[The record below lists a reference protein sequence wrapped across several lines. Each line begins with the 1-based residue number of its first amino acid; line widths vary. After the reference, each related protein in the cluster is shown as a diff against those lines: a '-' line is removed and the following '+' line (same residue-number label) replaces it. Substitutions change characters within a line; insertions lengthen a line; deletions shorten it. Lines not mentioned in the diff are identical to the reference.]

1 MTDIAEQRDSGRDAA
16 GEVIAASELFHDPL
30 RRLVLASKDNPGAP
44 FEPDALKMLA
54 EMRRT
59 DKPRFEGIRAAFKR
73 AGIRVTAL
81 DEALDEEDG
90 NPTRRDTQ
98 ATALVR
104 LAIERAGLF
113 HRADGTGFADIE
125 VTGHRETWPVRSRG
139 FRSWLA
145 RLFFDETG
153 GAPNGEAMQ
162 AALVLI
168 EARCQFGGDERPVF
182 LRVGGHE
189 GRIYLDLCDAAW
201 RAVEIDA
208 DGWRVVS
215 DPPVRFRRHSGMLPL
230 PVPERGGS
238 IADLRPFLNVAGDDA
253 FALAV
258 AWLLAALRDSGPYPV
273 LAIAGEQGS
282 AKSTFTKVLR
292 ALVDPNA
299 APLRALPREDR
310 DLFIAATNGHTLA
323 FDNISGLPHWISDT
337 LCRLAT
343 GGGFAVR
350 QLYSD
355 QDEVLFD
362 AQRPVI
368 LNGIEDFVA
377 RPDLGDRAIM
387 LALEAIPDEARR
399 PEGTLWAAFEV
410 ARPRIL
416 GALLDAVSHGLRELP
431 RTNLDRLPRM
441 ADFALW
447 ATACEG
453 AYWPAGTFMAAYD
466 GNCSEAVEIAID
478 GDAVAREV
486 RELVARMNFWG
497 GTAKDLLGALN
508 DQAGEKATRAKEWP
522 QTAKALSGRLR
533 RAAPVLRKAGVG
545 VRLGH
550 RTERGYTITISAADN
565 GGQQRSGSSGCTSGG
580 ENFNVPEG
588 LPDERCLNVGP
599 SGCTSPPRDVHSAPL
614 GCTSAPAAPANVQ
627 DVRRWNSSENVRH
640 VHPEHC
646 DPPLFG
652 AGKKG
657 TSGELFDA
665 DDDALLF

>member
-1 MTDIAEQRDSGRDAA
+1 MTSITEPRDNGSDTA
-16 GEVIAASELFHDPL
+16 GEVIAAADLFQDPL
-30 RRLVLASKDNPGAP
+30 RRLVAASKDDQGAP
-44 FEPDALKMLA
+44 FAPDALEMLA
-54 EMRRT
+54 ELRRT
-59 DKPRFEGIRAAFKR
+59 DKPRFEVIRAALRR

-81 DEALDEEDG
+81 DEALDEEGGD
-90 NPTRRDTQ
+90 PTRRDTQ

-104 LAIERAGLF
+104 LATERAGLF

-125 VTGHRETWPVRSRG
+125 VNGHRETWPVRSRG

-162 AALVLI
+162 AALGLI
-168 EARCQFGGDERPVF
+168 EARCQFDGDERPVF

-201 RAVEIDA
+201 GAVEIDA

-368 LNGIEDFVA
+368 LNGIEDFVS

-399 PEGTLWAAFEV
+399 PEGTLWAAFE
-410 ARPRIL
+410 ASRPRIL

-466 GNCSEAVEIAID
+466 GNRSEAVEIAID

-522 QTAKALSGRLR
+522 QTAKALSGRVR
-533 RAAPVLRKAGVG
+533 RAATFLRKAGIEVAFG
-545 VRLGH
+545 A
-550 RTERGYTITISAADN
+550 RTERGYTITISGADN
-565 GGQQRSGSSGCTSGG
+565 GGATTFRKFTKFSLWRKRQR
-580 ENFNVPEG
+580 F
-588 LPDERCLNVGP
+588 
-599 SGCTSPPRDVHSAPL
+599 
-614 GCTSAPAAPANVQ
+614 
-627 DVRRWNSSENVRH
+627 RWVT
-640 VHPEHC
+640 
-646 DPPLFG
+646 G
-652 AGKKG
+652 
-657 TSGELFDA
+657 
-665 DDDALLF
+665 